1 MLASRSRTAAQAV
14 RALRTPATQATRT
27 LSSSTV
33 APANLLASQRRV
45 EAQQQKASDE
55 LADIM
60 AKRWLGNAAAQGTD
74 ADRETIVRLLYSL
87 ASRRE
92 VSRYLQIFSSA
103 THFAVLKVGGAILT
117 NDLES
122 LTLSLNFLHR
132 VGLYPV
138 VVHGM
143 GDKLNA
149 RLEADGI
156 VPDYIDGIRITDART
171 LSHARRVF
179 LSENLKLVSTLESIG
194 TRARPITGGVFTAEY
209 LDQPR
214 YGFVG
219 RITGVDKEP
228 IEASI
233 RAGALPILT
242 SLAETPEGQILN
254 VNADVAT
261 AELSKVLE
269 PLKIV
274 YLSEKGGLHH
284 GVSKEKIS
292 LINLDEEYDDL
303 MKQEWVKYGTKL
315 KLREIK
321 ELLDHLPRSSSVA
334 IISPDNLQKELFTDS
349 GAGTL
354 LRRGYK
360 LYKHESI
367 ESAGQ
372 DRLRRV
378 LAERDEDVTSGR
390 KSVAQVLSELE
401 KGQAPFTIYA
411 DEPCDVVAIVSH
423 PEGQV
428 PVMTKFLANTTATQ
442 NSVTDNIFNAIKK
455 DHKRL
460 FWTAKADDEQK
471 AWHFE
476 RADGSFTRNGRS
488 LFYYGVQDAGEVQR
502 LVQDLEQTAR
512 IERAYLPISYTS
524 SARGTVQSS
533 GSIAST
539 FTNRSFS
546 TSARRPAVSP
556 SASSS
561 ASPAQT
567 RSFSTSP
574 SHAATAKRVALIGAR
589 GYTGQNLVSLLDSHP
604 SLTLSHC
611 SSREL
616 AGQPLDEYTKAKI
629 SYQNLGFK
637 EIEQLEARSEV
648 DAWVM
653 ALPNG
658 VMAPFVEAIDKGAEG
673 KKEKSVVIDLGADK
687 RFDESWTYGLPE
699 LYNREALKTA
709 KRISNPG
716 CFATNSQLLL
726 APLLPY
732 IAAPPTISAV
742 SGFSGA
748 GTKSGKEPKIP
759 AEALKGGIKPYSLT
773 DHIHEREA
781 GYQLAKLI
789 DQQASSA
796 NGALSQEDFKV
807 AFMPHVAP
815 WFQGIIS
822 TVSVPLTKEMR
833 ASEIRALFE
842 EKYAGE
848 SLVKVQSEV
857 PEIYQI
863 AGKHGVRIGG
873 FQVHS
878 SGKRVVLVGV
888 IDNLL
893 KGAATQCLQ
902 NLNLALG
909 QGEFDGI
916 SLDF

>member
-1 MLASRSRTAAQAV
+1 MLSRTRLVARAAP
-14 RALRTPATQATRT
+14 RAART
-27 LSSSTV
+27 LSTTSYT
-33 APANLLASQRRV
+33 PNLLASQRRV
-45 EAQQQKASDE
+45 QAKQEAASDE
-55 LADIM
+55 MGDLIAR
-60 AKRWLGNAAAQGTD
+60 RWLGNAAAQGTD
-74 ADRETIVRLLYSL
+74 ADRETIIRLLYSL

-122 LTLSLNFLHR
+122 LSLSLNFLHR

-209 LDQPR
+209 LDQAR

-219 RITGVDKEP
+219 RITSVDKEP

-261 AELSKVLE
+261 AELAKVLE

-274 YLSEKGGLHH
+274 YLSEKGGLFH
-284 GVSKEKIS
+284 GVTKEKLS

-360 LYKHESI
+360 LYKHNSI

-401 KGQAPFTIYA
+401 KAGTPFTIYA
-411 DEPCDVVAIVSH
+411 DEPCDVVGIVSH
-423 PEGQV
+423 PEGEV
-428 PVMTKFLANTTATQ
+428 PVMTKFLANTTAVQ
-442 NSVTDNIFNAIKK
+442 NGVTDNIFNAIRK

-488 LFYYGVQDAGEVQR
+488 LFYYGVQDASEVER
-502 LVQDLEQTAR
+502 LVKELEKTSR
-512 IERAYLPISYTS
+512 VERAFLPISYTS
-524 SARGTVQSS
+524 SARGTVSS
-533 GSIAST
+533 GNIAST

-546 TSARRPAVSP
+546 TSARRPAVSIP
-556 SASSS
+556 SSTLGQTRAFSSS
-561 ASPAQT
+561 HSY
-567 RSFSTSP
+567 S
-574 SHAATAKRVALIGAR
+574 ATAKRVALIGAR
-589 GYTGQNLVSLLDSHP
+589 GYTGQNLVNLINAHP
-604 SLTLSHC
+604 SLELSHC

-616 AGQPLDEYTKAKI
+616 AGQPLEEYTKGKVT
-629 SYQNLGFK
+629 YQNLGFK
-637 EIEQLEARSEV
+637 EIEQLEQRGDV

-658 VMAPFVEAIDKGAEG
+658 VMAPFVEAIDKGAEA
-673 KKEKSVVIDLGADK
+673 KPLEKKSVVIDLGADK

-699 LYNREALKTA
+699 LYNREALRSA

-732 IAAPPTISAV
+732 IAAPPTVSAV

-781 GYQLAKLI
+781 GYQLAKLL
-789 DQQASSA
+789 DESA
-796 NGALSQEDFKV
+796 TLNKDTFSL

-822 TVSVPLTKEMR
+822 TVSVPLNKEMR
-833 ASEIRALFE
+833 ASEIKALFE

-848 SLVKVQSEV
+848 QLVKVQSEV

-873 FQVHS
+873 IQVHS

-909 QGEFDGI
+909 CGEFDGI
-916 SLDF
+916 PTDF

>member
-1 MLASRSRTAAQAV
+1 MLTHTRTAARLTRAV
-14 RALRTPATQATRT
+14 RSAPTLTRS
-27 LSSSTV
+27 LASSSSVTQ
-33 APANLLASQRRV
+33 LLASQRRV
-45 EAQQQKASDE
+45 EASQEKHSD
-55 LADIM
+55 AVGDFF
-60 AKRWLGNAAAQGTD
+60 ARRWLGNAAAQGTD
-74 ADRETIVRLLYSL
+74 ADRETIIRLLYSL

-103 THFAVLKVGGAILT
+103 THFAVIKVGGAILT
-117 NDLES
+117 NDMES

-179 LSENLKLVSTLESIG
+179 LSENLKLVSALESIG

-209 LDQPR
+209 LDQAR

-219 RITGVDKEP
+219 RVTSVDKEP

-242 SLAETPEGQILN
+242 SLAETAEGQILN

-261 AELSKVLE
+261 AELAKVLE

-274 YLSEKGGLHH
+274 YLSEKGGLFH
-284 GVSKEKIS
+284 GVTKEKLS
-292 LINLDEEYDDL
+292 LINLDEEYDAL
-303 MKQEWVKYGTKL
+303 MKEEWVKYGTKL

-360 LYKHESI
+360 LYKHTSI
-367 ESAGQ
+367 EEAGQ

-378 LAERDEDVTSGR
+378 LSERDEEVTSGR

-401 KGQAPFTIYA
+401 KQETPYTIYA
-411 DEPCDVVAIVSH
+411 DEPFDVVAIVSH
-423 PEGQV
+423 PKDQV
-428 PVMTKFLANTTATQ
+428 AVMTKFLANTTAAQ

-460 FWTAKADDEQK
+460 FWTAKADDEHK
-471 AWHFE
+471 GWHFE
-476 RADGSFTRNGRS
+476 RADGSFSRNGRS
-488 LFYYGVQDAGEVQR
+488 LFYYGVQDAGEVQTI
-502 LVQDLEQTAR
+502 VKDLETSAR
-512 IERAYLPISYTS
+512 VERAYLPISYTS

-546 TSARRPAVSP
+546 TSARRPAVCP
-556 SASSS
+556 SSS
-561 ASPAQT
+561 SSSSTPSKT
-567 RSFSTSP
+567 RSFSSSP
-574 SHAATAKRVALIGAR
+574 SYSATAKRVALIGAR
-589 GYTGQNLVSLLDSHP
+589 GYTGQNLVSLLNSHP

-616 AGQPLDEYTKAKI
+616 AGQPLSEYTKEKVT
-629 SYQNLGFK
+629 YQNLSHK
-637 EIEQLEARSEV
+637 EIETLEAQGAV

-658 VMAPFVEAIDKGAEG
+658 VMAPFVEAIDKGAKG
-673 KKEKSVVIDLGADK
+673 KPEEKKSVVIDLGADK

-748 GTKSGKEPKIP
+748 GTSKGKEPKIP

-789 DQQASSA
+789 DQSASSSS
-796 NGALSQEDFKV
+796 GALSKDEFKV

-842 EKYAGE
+842 EKYGDE
-848 SLVKVQSEV
+848 KLVKVQSEV

-902 NLNLALG
+902 NINLALG
-909 QGEFDGI
+909 AGEFDGI
-916 SLDF
+916 DLDF

>member
-1 MLASRSRTAAQAV
+1 MLAAHHASR
-14 RALRTPATQATRT
+14 RALARQARLLTT
-27 LSSSTV
+27 TSCSPT
-33 APANLLASQRRV
+33 LLAQSRRRV
-45 EAQQQKASDE
+45 DEQQQRASDE
-55 LADIM
+55 LGDIM
-60 AKRWLGNAAAQGTD
+60 AKRWLGGAASQATD

-117 NDLES
+117 NELES
-122 LTLSLNFLHR
+122 LTLSLNFLQR

-179 LSENLKLVSTLESIG
+179 LSENLKLVSALEALGS
-194 TRARPITGGVFTAEY
+194 RARPITTGVFTAEY

-219 RITGVDKEP
+219 RITEVDKEP

-242 SLAETPEGQILN
+242 SLAETKEGQILN

-261 AELSKVLE
+261 AELAKVLE

-274 YLSEKGGLHH
+274 YLSEKGGLYH
-284 GVSKEKIS
+284 GVTKEKLS
-292 LINLDEEYDDL
+292 MINLDEEYDAL
-303 MKQEWVKYGTKL
+303 MKESWVKYGTKL

-360 LYKHESI
+360 LFKHKNAE
-367 ESAGQ
+367 ALGT
-372 DRLRRV
+372 DRLRKV
-378 LAERDEDVTSGR
+378 LAERDEEVTSGR
-390 KSVAQVLSELE
+390 KSVAEVLSNLQ
-401 KGQAPFTIYA
+401 KTKFTIYG
-411 DEPCDVVAIVSH
+411 DEPLDVVAIVSH
-423 PEGQV
+423 PEGEV
-428 PVMTKFLANTTATQ
+428 PVMTKFLASSNGIL
-442 NSVTDNIFNAIKK
+442 NGVSDNVFDSIKK
-455 DHKRL
+455 DFKRL
-460 FWTAKADDEQK
+460 FWTAKADDENK

-488 LFYYGVQDAGEVQR
+488 LFYYGIQDAGEVNK
-502 LVQDLEQTAR
+502 VVKDFEQTGR
-512 IERAYLPISYTS
+512 VDRAYLPISYQS
-524 SARGTVQSS
+524 SKGTVASS
-533 GSIAST
+533 GTLASGA
-539 FTNRSFS
+539 FQRSFS
-546 TSARRPAVSP
+546 TTTRRRSTTTANASRFSA
-556 SASSS
+556 
-561 ASPAQT
+561 
-567 RSFSTSP
+567 RSFSTTPNVNASSP
-574 SHAATAKRVALIGAR
+574 EKRVALIGAR
-589 GYTGQNLVSLLDSHP
+589 GYTGSNLVNLINSHP
-604 SLTLSHC
+604 NMILTHV

-616 AGQPLDEYTKAKI
+616 AGQKLQGYTK
-629 SYQNLGFK
+629 SDVHYENLSTQDIQK
-637 EIEQLEARSEV
+637 LEESGEV

-658 VMAPFVEAIDKGAEG
+658 VCQPFVNAVDEAKNS
-673 KKEKSVVIDLGADK
+673 KSVIVDLSADY
-687 RFDESWTYGLPE
+687 RFDDKWTYGLPE
-699 LYNREALKTA
+699 LYSRDAIRGA
-709 KRISNPG
+709 KRIANPG
-716 CFATNSQLLL
+716 CFATNTQLLI

-732 IAAPPTISAV
+732 LDSTPTVAAIS
-742 SGFSGA
+742 GYSGA
-748 GTKSGKEPKIP
+748 GTKKGSEPKITP
-759 AEALKGGIKPYSLT
+759 EDLHHCVKPYSLT

-781 GYQLAKLI
+781 GHQLQSLI
-789 DQQASSA
+789 DFRTTVSKQ
-796 NGALSQEDFKV
+796 DFKV
-807 AFMPHVAP
+807 AFMPFVAP

-822 TVSVPLTKEMR
+822 NVSIPLNKEMR
-833 ASEIRALFE
+833 ASEIVELFE
-842 EKYAGE
+842 QKYGGEK
-848 SLVKVQSEV
+848 LIKIVKGIPEV
-857 PEIYQI
+857 HEIS
-863 AGKHGVRIGG
+863 GKHGVKIGG

-878 SGKRVVLVGV
+878 SGRRVVLVGV
-888 IDNLL
+888 LDNLL

-902 NLNLALG
+902 NLNLSLG
-909 QGEFDGI
+909 LDEHAGI
-916 SLDF
+916 PLDF

>member
-1 MLASRSRTAAQAV
+1 MLRPATTLSKSIRTASRGLQASR
-14 RALRTPATQATRT
+14 L
-27 LSSSTV
+27 LSSTSSTSSS
-33 APANLLASQRRV
+33 LLASQRRV
-45 EAQQQKASDE
+45 EAQQQQASDE
-55 LADIM
+55 LGDIM
-60 AKRWLGNAAAQGTD
+60 AKRWLGSAMAAGTD
-74 ADRETIVRLLYSL
+74 SDRETIIRLLYSL

-117 NDLES
+117 NELES

-179 LSENLKLVSTLESIG
+179 LSENLKLVSALEALG
-194 TRARPITGGVFTAEY
+194 TRARPITTGVFTAEY

-219 RITGVDKEP
+219 RVTSVDKEP

-242 SLAETPEGQILN
+242 SLAETAEGQILN

-261 AELSKVLE
+261 AELAKVLE

-274 YLSEKGGLHH
+274 YLSEKGGLYH
-284 GVSKEKIS
+284 GVTKEKLS

-360 LYKHESI
+360 LYKHNSI
-367 ESAGQ
+367 EAVGQ

-390 KSVAQVLSELE
+390 KSVAQVLGELE
-401 KGQAPFTIYA
+401 RSQAPYTIYG

-428 PVMTKFLANTTATQ
+428 PVMTKFLANSTAIQ
-442 NSVTDNIFNAIKK
+442 NGVTDNIFNSIKK
-455 DHKRL
+455 DFKRL
-460 FWTAKADDEQK
+460 FWTAKADDENK
-471 AWHFE
+471 SWHFE

-488 LFYYGVQDAGEVQR
+488 LFYYGVQDAGEVER
-502 LVQDLEQTAR
+502 LVKEFEKNQR
-512 IERAYLPISYTS
+512 IERAFLPISYTS
-524 SARGTVQSS
+524 SSRGTVQSS
-533 GSIAST
+533 GNIASAL
-539 FTNRSFS
+539 RSFS
-546 TSARRPAVSP
+546 TSARRPALRQSTP
-556 SASSS
+556 ASSTPS
-561 ASPAQT
+561 SSSS

-574 SHAATAKRVALIGAR
+574 SHSATAKRVALIGAR
-589 GYTGQNLVSLLDSHP
+589 GYTGSNLVSLLNSHP
-604 SLTLSHC
+604 SLELSHV

-616 AGQPLDEYTKAKI
+616 AGQPLSEYTKSRI
-629 SYQNLGFK
+629 SYENLGFK
-637 EIEQLEARSEV
+637 EMETLEAKGEV
-648 DAWVM
+648 DAWIM

-658 VMAPFVEAIDKGAEG
+658 VMAPFVEAIDKGAQG
-673 KKEKSVVIDLGADK
+673 KKEAEKSVIIDLGADK

-699 LYNREALKTA
+699 LYNRSALHTA

-716 CFATNSQLLL
+716 CFATNTQLLL

-732 IAAPPTISAV
+732 MSSPPSVHAIS
-742 SGFSGA
+742 GYSGA
-748 GTKSGKEPKIP
+748 GTKSGKEPKITP
-759 AEALKGGIKPYSLT
+759 ESLKGGVRPYSLT

-781 GYQLAKLI
+781 SYQLSKLL
-789 DQQASSA
+789 DSSA
-796 NGALSQEDFKV
+796 QLGKDEFSV
-807 AFMPHVAP
+807 AFMPNVAP

-822 TVSVPLTKEMR
+822 TVSIPLKQEMR
-833 ASEIRALFE
+833 ASEIKQLFE
-842 EKYAGE
+842 DKYGDEK
-848 SLVKVQSEV
+848 LVKVQSGV
-857 PEIYQI
+857 PEISQI
-863 AGKHGVRIGG
+863 SGKHGVRIGG

-878 SGKRVVLVGV
+878 SGKRVVIVGV
-888 IDNLL
+888 LDNLL

-902 NLNLALG
+902 NLNIALG
-909 QGEFDGI
+909 QDEYAGI
-916 SLDF
+916 PLDF

>member
-1 MLASRSRTAAQAV
+1 MLPARTRSVASAARTLRAAIPA
-14 RALRTPATQATRT
+14 TPARA
-27 LSSSTV
+27 LSSSASV
-33 APANLLASQRRV
+33 PSLLASQRRV
-45 EAQQQKASDE
+45 DAQQQRASDE
-55 LADIM
+55 LGDIM
-60 AKRWLGNAAAQGTD
+60 AKRWLGNAVAHSTD
-74 ADRETIVRLLYSL
+74 ADRETIIRLLYSL

-103 THFAVLKVGGAILT
+103 THFAVLKVGGAIIT

-179 LSENLKLVSTLESIG
+179 LSENLKLVSTLEELG

-214 YGFVG
+214 YGYVG

-228 IEASI
+228 IEAAI

-242 SLAETPEGQILN
+242 SLAETPDGQILN

-261 AELSKVLE
+261 AELAKVLE

-274 YLSEKGGLHH
+274 YLSEKGGLYH
-284 GVSKEKIS
+284 GVTKEKLS

-321 ELLDHLPRSSSVA
+321 ELLDHLPRASSVA

-360 LYKHESI
+360 LYKHTSI
-367 ESAGQ
+367 EGVGQ

-401 KGQAPFTIYA
+401 KSQAPYTIYG

-428 PVMTKFLANTTATQ
+428 PVMTKFLANQ
-442 NSVTDNIFNAIKK
+442 NAIQNGVTDNVFNSVRK
-455 DHKRL
+455 DFKRL
-460 FWTAKADDEQK
+460 FWTAKADDENK

-488 LFYYGVQDAGEVQR
+488 LFYYGVQDAGEVER
-502 LVQDLEQTAR
+502 LVKDLDANGR
-512 IERAYLPISYTS
+512 VERSFLPISYTS
-524 SARGTVQSS
+524 SSRGTVSS
-533 GSIAST
+533 AANLSSAFNARSYST
-539 FTNRSFS
+539 R
-546 TSARRPAVSP
+546 AARPA
-556 SASSS
+556 A
-561 ASPAQT
+561 AARTPAQT
-567 RSFSTSP
+567 RAFSTSP
-574 SHAATAKRVALIGAR
+574 AYAAAAKRVALIGAR
-589 GYTGQNLVSLLDSHP
+589 GYTGQNLVSLIDAHP
-604 SLTLSHC
+604 SFELAHV

-616 AGQPLDEYTKAKI
+616 AGQPLEGYTKAKVA
-629 SYQNLGFK
+629 YENLGFK
-637 EIEQLEARSEV
+637 EIEQLEQRGEV

-658 VMAPFVEAIDKGAEG
+658 VMAPFVDAIDKGAAN
-673 KKEKSVVIDLGADK
+673 KPDAKKSVVIDLGADK

-699 LYNREALKTA
+699 LYNRDALKTA

-716 CFATNSQLLL
+716 CFATNTQLLL
-726 APLLPY
+726 APLLPFM
-732 IAAPPTISAV
+732 AAPPSVFAV

-748 GTKSGKEPKIP
+748 GTAKGKEPKIP
-759 AEALKGGIKPYSLT
+759 AEALKGGIKPYALT

-781 GYQLAKLI
+781 GYQLSKLLP
-789 DQQASSA
+789 SSSP
-796 NGALSQEDFKV
+796 LSGEFQL
-807 AFMPHVAP
+807 AFTPHVAP

-822 TVSVPLTKEMR
+822 TVSVPLSREMR
-833 ASEIRALFE
+833 ASEIKALFE
-842 EKYAGE
+842 ERYGDEK
-848 SLVKVQSEV
+848 LVKVQSDV

-873 FQVHS
+873 IQVHS

-909 QGEFDGI
+909 CGEYDGI
-916 SLDF
+916 PLDF

>member
-1 MLASRSRTAAQAV
+1 MLAARTRSAAHSLA
-14 RALRTPATQATRT
+14 RAAGPAAAARAP
-27 LSSSTV
+27 LSSSAV
-33 APANLLASQRRV
+33 SPSSLLLASHRRV
-45 EAQQQKASDE
+45 EQQQQRASDE
-55 LADIM
+55 LGDIM
-60 AKRWLGNAAAQGTD
+60 AKRWLGNAVAHSTD
-74 ADRETIVRLLYSL
+74 ADRETIIRLLYSL

-103 THFAVLKVGGAILT
+103 THFAVIKVGGAILT

-132 VGLYPV
+132 VGLYPI

-179 LSENLKLVSTLESIG
+179 LSENLKLVSALEALG
-194 TRARPITGGVFTAEY
+194 TRARPITTGVFTADY

-219 RITGVDKEP
+219 RITSVDKEP

-261 AELSKVLE
+261 AELAKVLE

-274 YLSEKGGLHH
+274 YLSEKGGLYH

-292 LINLDEEYDDL
+292 LINLDEEYDEL

-321 ELLDHLPRSSSVA
+321 ELLDHLPRASSVA

-360 LYKHESI
+360 LVKHSTI
-367 ESAGQ
+367 EAAGQ

-401 KGQAPFTIYA
+401 KSQAPFTIYG
-411 DEPCDVVAIVSH
+411 DEPCDVLAIVSH
-423 PEGQV
+423 PEGQT
-428 PVMTKFLANTTATQ
+428 PVMTKFLANQTAIQ
-442 NSVTDNIFNAIKK
+442 NGVTDNIFNAIRK
-455 DHKRL
+455 DFKRL
-460 FWTAKADDEQK
+460 FWTAKADDENK

-488 LFYYGVQDAGEVQR
+488 LFYYGVQDAGEVER
-502 LVQDLEQTAR
+502 VVRDLDATGR
-512 IERAYLPISYTS
+512 VERAFLPISYTS
-524 SARGTVQSS
+524 SSRGTVTSS
-533 GSIAST
+533 GTLASAL
-539 FTNRSFS
+539 RSYS
-546 TSARRPAVSP
+546 TSARPRAAGSP
-556 SASSS
+556 FASSRAAVHS
-561 ASPAQT
+561 RA
-567 RSFSTSP
+567 FSTSP
-574 SHAATAKRVALIGAR
+574 AYAAAAKRVALIGAR
-589 GYTGQNLVSLLDSHP
+589 GYTGQNLVALLDGHP
-604 SLTLSHC
+604 SLELSHC

-616 AGQPLDEYTKAKI
+616 AGQPVADYTKAQVA
-629 SYQNLGFK
+629 YQNLAPA
-637 EIEQLEARSEV
+637 EMERMEQQGAV

-658 VMAPFVEAIDKGAEG
+658 VMAPFVEAIDKGARG
-673 KKEKSVVIDLGADK
+673 KSEQQKSVVIDLGADK

-699 LYNREALKTA
+699 LYNREALRSA

-732 IAAPPTISAV
+732 MSAPPSVFAV
-742 SGFSGA
+742 SGYSGA

-759 AEALKGGIKPYSLT
+759 AEALKGAIKPYSLT

-781 GYQLAKLI
+781 GYQLAKLLPA
-789 DQQASSA
+789 DAPLAQDPS
-796 NGALSQEDFKV
+796 DPFKL
-807 AFMPHVAP
+807 AFVPHVAP

-822 TVSVPLTKEMR
+822 TVSVPLAKEMR
-833 ASEIRALFE
+833 ASDIKQLFE
-842 EKYAGE
+842 ERYADE
-848 SLVKVQSEV
+848 KLVVVQSDV
-857 PEIYQI
+857 PEVYQI
-863 AGKHGVRIGG
+863 QGKHGVRIGG
-873 FQVHS
+873 IQVHS

-909 QGEFDGI
+909 CGEYDGI
-916 SLDF
+916 PTDF

>member
-1 MLASRSRTAAQAV
+1 MLAARSRSAAQAV
-14 RALRTPATQATRT
+14 RALRTPSVQSTRT
-27 LSSSTV
+27 LSSSSV
-33 APANLLASQRRV
+33 APVNLLASQRRV
-45 EAQQQKASDE
+45 EAQQAKASDE

-60 AKRWLGNAAAQGTD
+60 AKRWLGNAAAHGTD

-179 LSENLKLVSTLESIG
+179 LSENLKLVSTLESLG

-261 AELSKVLE
+261 AELAKVLE

-284 GVSKEKIS
+284 GVTKEKIS

-360 LYKHESI
+360 LYKHSSI

-428 PVMTKFLANTTATQ
+428 PVMTKFLANTTAQQ

-502 LVQDLEQTAR
+502 LVQDLEKTAR
-512 IERAYLPISYTS
+512 VERSYLPISYTS

-539 FTNRSFS
+539 FTQRSFS
-546 TSARRPAVSP
+546 TSARRPAVSSP
-556 SASSS
+556 SASSR
-561 ASPAQT
+561 QT
-567 RSFSTSP
+567 RSFSSSP
-574 SHAATAKRVALIGAR
+574 SHSATAKRVALIGAR
-589 GYTGQNLVSLLDSHP
+589 GYTGQNLVSLLNTHP
-604 SLTLSHC
+604 NLTLSHC

-616 AGQPLDEYTKAKI
+616 AGQPLEEYTKEKVA
-629 SYQNLGFK
+629 YQNLGFK
-637 EIEQLEARSEV
+637 EIQQLEERGEV

-658 VMAPFVEAIDKGAEG
+658 VMAPFVEAIDKGAQ
-673 KKEKSVVIDLGADK
+673 KKVEEKRSVVIDLGADK

-699 LYNREALKTA
+699 LYNREALKTT

-716 CFATNSQLLL
+716 CFATNTQLLL

-732 IAAPPTISAV
+732 ISSPPTISAI

-759 AEALKGGIKPYSLT
+759 AEALKGGVKPYSLT

-789 DQQASSA
+789 DQAASSE
-796 NGALSQEDFKV
+796 GALSKEDFKV

-822 TVSVPLTKEMR
+822 TVSVPLSKEMR

-842 EKYAGE
+842 EKYADE
-848 SLVKVQSEV
+848 KLVKVQSEV

-916 SLDF
+916 DLDF

>member
-1 MLASRSRTAAQAV
+1 MLRSRLALQRGLPTAQLGRRSLATVSPTMLAKSRRTVDAA
-14 RALRTPATQATRT
+14 
-27 LSSSTV
+27 
-33 APANLLASQRRV
+33 NSQ
-45 EAQQQKASDE
+45 ASDQ
-55 LADIM
+55 LGDIM
-60 AKRWLGNAAAQGTD
+60 AKRWLGNAVSRGTD
-74 ADRETIVRLLYSL
+74 SDRETIVRLLYSL

-117 NDLES
+117 HDLES

-179 LSENLKLVSTLESIG
+179 LSENLKLVSALEALG
-194 TRARPITGGVFTAEY
+194 TRARPITTGVFTAEY

-219 RITGVDKEP
+219 RITSVDKEP

-242 SLAETPEGQILN
+242 SLAETKEGQILN

-261 AELSKVLE
+261 AELAKVLE

-274 YLSEKGGLHH
+274 YLSEKGGLFH
-284 GVSKEKIS
+284 GVTKEKLS
-292 LINLDEEYDDL
+292 VINLDEEYDAL
-303 MKQEWVKYGTKL
+303 MKESWVKYGTKL

-321 ELLDHLPRSSSVA
+321 ELLDHLPRASSVA
-334 IISPDNLQKELFTDS
+334 IISPDALQKELFTDS

-360 LYKHESI
+360 LFKHTSVEAVGH
-367 ESAGQ
+367 E
-372 DRLRRV
+372 RLRKV
-378 LAERDEDVTSGR
+378 LSERDEDVKSGR
-390 KSVAQVLSELE
+390 KSVAEVLSALE
-401 KGQAPFTIYA
+401 ASGPFTIYG
-411 DEPCDVVAIVSH
+411 DEPTDVVAIVSH
-423 PEGQV
+423 PDGEV
-428 PVMTKFLANTTATQ
+428 PILTKFLASQ
-442 NSVTDNIFNAIKK
+442 NGIQNQVVDNVFDNIKK
-455 DHKRL
+455 DFKRL
-460 FWTAKADDEQK
+460 FWTTTADDENK

-502 LVQDLEQTAR
+502 IVKDFEAKER
-512 IERAYLPISYTS
+512 IERAFLPISHAPSKSTVS
-524 SARGTVQSS
+524 SSPN
-533 GSIAST
+533 IASAL
-539 FTNRSFS
+539 RSYS
-546 TSARRPAVSP
+546 TSARRPALASTSTTVSH
-556 SASSS
+556 SAKRNFSSSSRSEASSS
-561 ASPAQT
+561 TP
-567 RSFSTSP
+567 
-574 SHAATAKRVALIGAR
+574 KKVGLIGAR
-589 GYTGQNLVSLLDSHP
+589 GYTGSNLVALFDKHP
-604 SLTLSHC
+604 SISLAHV

-616 AGQPLDEYTKAKI
+616 AGQKLQGYSKSDITYE
-629 SYQNLGFK
+629 NLSVK
-637 EIEQLEARSEV
+637 DIKRMEEQGAV

-658 VMAPFVEAIDKGAEG
+658 VCQPFVEAIDSAQGG
-673 KKEKSVVIDLGADK
+673 KSVIVDLSADG
-687 RFDESWTYGLPE
+687 RFDDKWTYGLPE
-699 LYNREALKTA
+699 LYNREALRTA

-716 CFATNSQLLL
+716 CFATNNQLLL

-732 IAAPPTISAV
+732 LSAQPSVFAIS
-742 SGFSGA
+742 GYSGA
-748 GTKSGKEPKIP
+748 GTKSGQEPKVTP
-759 AEALKGGIKPYSLT
+759 ESLANGVRPYSLT

-781 GYQLAKLI
+781 GYHLGTLA
-789 DQQASSA
+789 
-796 NGALSQEDFKV
+796 GAPKDFSV
-807 AFMPHVAP
+807 AFVPSVAP

-822 TVSVPLTKEMR
+822 TISAPLKESMR
-833 ASEIRALFE
+833 ASDIKALYE
-842 EKYAGE
+842 ERYKNE
-848 SLVKVQSEV
+848 SLVKVVPEV
-857 PEIYQI
+857 PEIQHI

-873 FQVHS
+873 IQVHS
-878 SGKRVVLVGV
+878 SGKRVVAVGV

-909 QGEFDGI
+909 LEEFEGI
-916 SLDF
+916 PLDF

>member
-1 MLASRSRTAAQAV
+1 MLPLHARTAA
-14 RALRTPATQATRT
+14 RALRAPAATATRA
-27 LSSSTV
+27 LSTSGAV
-33 APANLLASQRRV
+33 PNLLASQRRV
-45 EAQQQKASDE
+45 AAQQEKASDE
-55 LADIM
+55 LGDIM
-60 AKRWLGNAAAQGTD
+60 ARRWLGNAAAQGTD
-74 ADRETIVRLLYSL
+74 ADRETIIRLLYSL

-179 LSENLKLVSTLESIG
+179 LSENLKLVSTLESLG

-261 AELSKVLE
+261 AELAKVLE

-284 GVSKEKIS
+284 GVTKEKLS

-360 LYKHESI
+360 LYKHTSI
-367 ESAGQ
+367 EAAGQ

-378 LAERDEDVTSGR
+378 LAERDEEVTSGR

-401 KGQAPFTIYA
+401 KQQAPFTIYA

-428 PVMTKFLANTTATQ
+428 PVMTKFLANTTAVQ
-442 NSVTDNIFNAIKK
+442 NSVTDNIFNAIRK

-488 LFYYGVQDAGEVQR
+488 LFYFGVQDASEVER
-502 LVQDLEQTAR
+502 LVKDLEATGR
-512 IERAYLPISYTS
+512 VERAYLPISYTS
-524 SARGTVQSS
+524 SARGTVPSS

-556 SASSS
+556 SSSS
-561 ASPAQT
+561 TLGQSRA
-567 RSFSTSP
+567 FSSSP
-574 SHAATAKRVALIGAR
+574 SYSATAKRVALIGAR
-589 GYTGQNLVSLLDSHP
+589 GYTGQNLVQLLNAHP
-604 SLTLSHC
+604 SLELSHC

-616 AGQPLDEYTKAKI
+616 AGRPLEEYTKSKLQYA
-629 SYQNLGFK
+629 NLGFK
-637 EIEQLEARSEV
+637 EIEQLEQKGDV

-658 VMAPFVEAIDKGAEG
+658 VMAPFVDAIDKGAANKPEG
-673 KKEKSVVIDLGADK
+673 KKSVVIDLGADK

-699 LYNREALKTA
+699 LYNREALRSA

-716 CFATNSQLLL
+716 CFATNTQLLL

-732 IAAPPTISAV
+732 IAAPPTVSAIS
-742 SGFSGA
+742 GYSGA
-748 GTKSGKEPKIP
+748 GTSKGKEPKIP
-759 AEALKGGIKPYSLT
+759 AEALKGGIRPYSLT

-789 DQQASSA
+789 DASSSTD
-796 NGALSQEDFKV
+796 GAISQEDFKL

-822 TVSVPLTKEMR
+822 TVSVPLAKEMR
-833 ASEIRALFE
+833 ASEIKALFE

-878 SGKRVVLVGV
+878 SGRRVVLVGV

-909 QGEFDGI
+909 CGEFDGI
-916 SLDF
+916 DLDF

>member
-1 MLASRSRTAAQAV
+1 MATLARSVARSGLRAAQAT
-14 RALRTPATQATRT
+14 RAL
-27 LSSSTV
+27 STSTYK
-33 APANLLASQRRV
+33 PNLLASQRRV
-45 EAQQQKASDE
+45 EAKQQAASDE
-55 LADIM
+55 LGDIV
-60 AKRWLGNAAAQGTD
+60 AKRWLGNAAAMGTD
-74 ADRETIVRLLYSL
+74 ADRETIIRLLYSL

-179 LSENLKLVSTLESIG
+179 LSENLKLVSTLESLG

-209 LDQPR
+209 LDQSR

-261 AELSKVLE
+261 AELAKVLE

-274 YLSEKGGLHH
+274 YLSEKGGLYH
-284 GVSKEKIS
+284 GVTKEKLS

-360 LYKHESI
+360 LYKHTSI
-367 ESAGQ
+367 ESVGQ
-372 DRLRRV
+372 DRLRSV

-401 KGQAPFTIYA
+401 KQGAPFTIYG

-423 PEGQV
+423 PDGQV
-428 PVMTKFLANTTATQ
+428 PVMTKFLANTTAVQ
-442 NSVTDNIFNAIKK
+442 NGVTDNIFNAIRK

-488 LFYYGVQDAGEVQR
+488 LFYYGVQDAGEVET
-502 LVQDLEQTAR
+502 LVKDLER
-512 IERAYLPISYTS
+512 SSRVERAYLPISYTS
-524 SARGTVQSS
+524 SARGTVSS
-533 GSIAST
+533 GNIAST

-556 SASSS
+556 SSISSS
-561 ASPAQT
+561 AQT
-567 RSFSTSP
+567 RSFSSSP
-574 SHAATAKRVALIGAR
+574 SYYATAKRVALIGAR
-589 GYTGQNLVSLLDSHP
+589 GYTGQNLVSLLNSHP
-604 SLTLSHC
+604 SIALSHC

-616 AGQPLDEYTKAKI
+616 AGQPVSEYTKEKVH
-629 SYQNLGFK
+629 YQNLSHK
-637 EIEQLEARSEV
+637 EIEQLEQRGEV

-658 VMAPFVEAIDKGAEG
+658 VMAPFVKAIDKGAKSKPEE
-673 KKEKSVVIDLGADK
+673 KKSVVIDLGADK

-699 LYNREALKTA
+699 LYNREALRSA

-732 IAAPPTISAV
+732 IAAPPTVSAI

-781 GYQLAKLI
+781 GYQLSKLL
-789 DQQASSA
+789 DESA
-796 NGALSQEDFKV
+796 TMEKENFSL

-822 TVSVPLTKEMR
+822 TVSIPLNKQMR
-833 ASEIRALFE
+833 ASEIRQLFE
-842 EKYAGE
+842 DKYAGE

-863 AGKHGVRIGG
+863 SGKHGVRIGG

-909 QGEFDGI
+909 CGEYDGI
-916 SLDF
+916 PLDF

>member
-1 MLASRSRTAAQAV
+1 MLAARTRTATTAARSL
-14 RALRTPATQATRT
+14 RAAAPPAARVAHI
-27 LSSSTV
+27 SSSTSV
-33 APANLLASQRRV
+33 PSSLLLQSQRRV
-45 EAQQQKASDE
+45 DAQQQRASDE
-55 LADIM
+55 LGDIM
-60 AKRWLGNAAAQGTD
+60 AKRWLGNAVAHSTD
-74 ADRETIVRLLYSL
+74 ADRETIIRLLYSL

-103 THFAVLKVGGAILT
+103 THFAVLKVGGAIIT

-179 LSENLKLVSTLESIG
+179 LSENLKLVSTLEELG

-209 LDQPR
+209 LDEAR
-214 YGFVG
+214 YGYVG
-219 RITGVDKEP
+219 RITSVDKEP

-242 SLAETPEGQILN
+242 SLAETADGQILN

-274 YLSEKGGLHH
+274 YLSEKGGLYH
-284 GVSKEKIS
+284 GVTKEKLS

-303 MKQEWVKYGTKL
+303 MKQDWVKYGTKL

-321 ELLDHLPRSSSVA
+321 ELLDHLPRASSVA

-360 LYKHESI
+360 LYKHQSI
-367 ESAGQ
+367 EGVGQ

-401 KGQAPFTIYA
+401 KSHAPYTIYG

-428 PVMTKFLANTTATQ
+428 PVMTKFLANQ
-442 NSVTDNIFNAIKK
+442 NAIQNGVTDNVFNSVRK
-455 DHKRL
+455 DFKRL
-460 FWTAKADDEQK
+460 FWTAKADDENK

-488 LFYYGVQDAGEVQR
+488 LFYYGVQDAGEVER
-502 LVQDLEQTAR
+502 LVKDLDAAGR
-512 IERAYLPISYTS
+512 VERSYLPISYTS
-524 SARGTVQSS
+524 SSRGTVSS
-533 GSIAST
+533 PGNLASAFNT
-539 FTNRSFS
+539 RSYSTRARPAAGAAASSPFGQPQQARSFS
-546 TSARRPAVSP
+546 SSP
-556 SASSS
+556 SY
-561 ASPAQT
+561 
-567 RSFSTSP
+567 
-574 SHAATAKRVALIGAR
+574 AATAKRVALIGAR
-589 GYTGQNLVSLLDSHP
+589 GYTGQNLVSLINSHP
-604 SLTLSHC
+604 SFELAHV

-616 AGQPLDEYTKAKI
+616 AGQPLDGYTKSKVQ
-629 SYQNLGFK
+629 YENLGYK
-637 EIEQLEARSEV
+637 EIEQLEQRGEV

-658 VMAPFVEAIDKGAEG
+658 VMAPFVDAIDKGCAN
-673 KKEKSVVIDLGADK
+673 KPDSKKSVVIDLGADK
-687 RFDESWTYGLPE
+687 RFDESWTYGLP
-699 LYNREALKTA
+699 
-709 KRISNPG
+709 
-716 CFATNSQLLL
+716 
-726 APLLPY
+726 
-732 IAAPPTISAV
+732 
-742 SGFSGA
+742 
-748 GTKSGKEPKIP
+748 
-759 AEALKGGIKPYSLT
+759 
-773 DHIHEREA
+773 
-781 GYQLAKLI
+781 
-789 DQQASSA
+789 
-796 NGALSQEDFKV
+796 
-807 AFMPHVAP
+807 
-815 WFQGIIS
+815 
-822 TVSVPLTKEMR
+822 
-833 ASEIRALFE
+833 
-842 EKYAGE
+842 GE
-848 SLVKVQSEV
+848 SL
-857 PEIYQI
+857 
-863 AGKHGVRIGG
+863 
-873 FQVHS
+873 
-878 SGKRVVLVGV
+878 L
-888 IDNLL
+888 
-893 KGAATQCLQ
+893 AA
-902 NLNLALG
+902 
-909 QGEFDGI
+909 
-916 SLDF
+916 

>member
-1 MLASRSRTAAQAV
+1 MLPR
-14 RALRTPATQATRT
+14 TRT
-27 LSSSTV
+27 LARALKATPTRALSSSAAV
-33 APANLLASQRRV
+33 PNLLASRRRV
-45 EAQQQKASDE
+45 EAKQQQASDE
-55 LADIM
+55 LGDIV
-60 AKRWLGNAAAQGTD
+60 ARRWLGNAAATGTD
-74 ADRETIVRLLYSL
+74 ADRETIIRLLYSL

-179 LSENLKLVSTLESIG
+179 LSENLKLVNTLESLG

-219 RITGVDKEP
+219 RITSVDKEP

-261 AELSKVLE
+261 AELAKVLE

-274 YLSEKGGLHH
+274 YLSEKGGLYH
-284 GVSKEKIS
+284 GVTKEKLS
-292 LINLDEEYDDL
+292 LINLDEEYDAL
-303 MKQEWVKYGTKL
+303 MKEEWVKYGTKL

-360 LYKHESI
+360 LYQHKSI
-367 ESAGQ
+367 EAAGQ

-378 LAERDEDVTSGR
+378 LAERDEEVTSGR

-401 KGQAPFTIYA
+401 KGQAPYTIYA

-428 PVMTKFLANTTATQ
+428 PVMTKFLANTTAVQ
-442 NSVTDNIFNAIKK
+442 NGVTDNVFNAIRKE
-455 DHKRL
+455 HRRL
-460 FWTAKADDEQK
+460 FWTAKADDENK

-488 LFYYGVQDAGEVQR
+488 LFYYGVQDAGEVQTI
-502 LVQDLEQTAR
+502 VKGLEESQR

-546 TSARRPAVSP
+546 TSARRPAVPPSAASKPSLPQARAFSSSP
-556 SASSS
+556 SY
-561 ASPAQT
+561 
-567 RSFSTSP
+567 
-574 SHAATAKRVALIGAR
+574 AATAKRVALIGAR

-604 SLTLSHC
+604 SLELSHC

-616 AGQPLDEYTKAKI
+616 AGQPLSEYTKAAVR
-629 SYQNLGFK
+629 YQNLSFK
-637 EIEQLEARSEV
+637 EIEQLERKGEV

-658 VMAPFVEAIDKGAEG
+658 VMAPFVEAIDKGAEA
-673 KKEKSVVIDLGADK
+673 KPESKRSVVIDLGADK
-687 RFDESWTYGLPE
+687 RFDETWTYGLPE

-716 CFATNSQLLL
+716 CFATNTQLLL

-732 IAAPPTISAV
+732 IAAPPTVSAV

-789 DQQASSA
+789 DQSASSVD
-796 NGALSQEDFKV
+796 GAITKDAFQL

-822 TVSVPLTKEMR
+822 TVSVPLAKEMR
-833 ASEIRALFE
+833 ASEIKALFE
-842 EKYAGE
+842 DKYAGE

-878 SGKRVVLVGV
+878 SGRRVVLVGV

-916 SLDF
+916 PLDF